1 MHSCTRDDGSGQSAL
16 KRLSSWKVFGTRKPP
31 IKSGTTPRGVLASN
45 KKKINKYSGSFCS
58 VVAVVTDPG
67 HLFFYFSRLN
77 NFLSHDRRPGERS
90 ANRDCVTW
98 LEHNTRIRASS
109 ATVRLCYQHSLL
121 CDPIPFGRD
130 VEESTAAQC
139 RHIFWMMEGK
149 FEQTPQKKTFIFPAR
164 FIFWWDDNGWS

>member
-1 MHSCTRDDGSGQSAL
+1 MG
-16 KRLSSWKVFGTRKPP
+16 
-31 IKSGTTPRGVLASN
+31 I
-45 KKKINKYSGSFCS
+45 Y
-58 VVAVVTDPG
+58 
-67 HLFFYFSRLN
+67 FFYFSRLN

-90 ANRDCVTW
+90 ANRVTVTVSPD
-98 LEHNTRIRASS
+98 LLHIQHNTRIRASS

-149 FEQTPQKKTFIFPAR
+149 FEQTPQKHLFFVCFFFSSSFYFLMR
-164 FIFWWDDNGWS
+164 